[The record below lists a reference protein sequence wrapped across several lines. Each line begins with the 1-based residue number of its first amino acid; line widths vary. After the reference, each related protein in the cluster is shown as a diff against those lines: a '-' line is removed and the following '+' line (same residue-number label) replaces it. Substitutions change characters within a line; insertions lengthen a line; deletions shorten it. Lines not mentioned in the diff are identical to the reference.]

1 MLLIEPLVTLLRYH
15 IRRNWTPEPPA
26 FAANE
31 EKQETKRVT
40 FVERGL
46 WWLWLTLW
54 AAFILGIVVRLPYSC
69 FFVALEAATER

>member
-1 MLLIEPLVTLLRYH
+1 
-15 IRRNWTPEPPA
+15 
-26 FAANE
+26 
-31 EKQETKRVT
+31 VT